1 MYLCLCEY
9 MHVSSGVL
17 KARSQTHWIL
27 MELELQSV
35 VSHLTWVL
43 ETELRLSVGQYMIL
57 TCAVFSVPWVILFT

>member
-1 MYLCLCEY
+1 MYLCLCE
-9 MHVSSGVL
+9 HVQGVL

-27 MELELQSV
+27 LELELQSV

-43 ETELRLSVGQYMIL
+43 ETDLRPSVGQYMIL